1 MQKRVQISAILKQ
14 TVVDVWHISQGFTL
28 IRVTASASSSYM
40 VAVREMGTT
49 SKQSRIAK
57 ARVDENMNYNESYG
71 QQDPFF
77 ITKTPP

>member
-1 MQKRVQISAILKQ
+1 
-14 TVVDVWHISQGFTL
+14 
-28 IRVTASASSSYM
+28 M

-57 ARVDENMNYNESYG
+57 ARVDENINYNESYG

-77 ITKTPP
+77 YYQDSTLICMSRDLSVLNQSNNRNLRAEVLRKKRGKC

>member
-1 MQKRVQISAILKQ
+1 
-14 TVVDVWHISQGFTL
+14 
-28 IRVTASASSSYM
+28 M

-77 ITKTPP
+77 ITKTLP